1 MYSSYSKTL
10 LYKSKKCIS
19 YLYKAFLESIDVDHV
34 KDEVDGGV
42 DGKHEMSNIDQIFN
56 MYVGWTSSS
65 VWSRHPNGTNE
76 LIDIGNNGKTLT
88 KYKHRNHSF
97 QDS

>member
-1 MYSSYSKTL
+1 M
-10 LYKSKKCIS
+10 
-19 YLYKAFLESIDVDHV
+19 ESIDVDHV

-42 DGKHEMSNIDQIFN
+42 NGKHEMSNIDQIFN